1 MADLLT
7 DSAISDH
14 LTTLEGWTLDGKSI
28 TQTFEFKSFTP
39 AIEFVNEVAD
49 LAEDANHH
57 PDIDIRWNKVTLTL
71 TTHDAGGLTKQDTD
85 LATQINDL

>member
-7 DSAISDH
+7 DSEISDH
-14 LTTLEGWTLDGKSI
+14 LATLDGWELDGKSI

-57 PDIDIRWNKVTLTL
+57 PDIDVRWNKVTLRL
-71 TTHDAGGLTKQDTD
+71 STHSAGGLTKSDTA
-85 LATQINDL
+85 LATQIDDL